1 LKCGGKTGPKSR
13 KETGSDSEWNGK
25 DLFSSPLRGKTGKKC
40 DFFWQQR
47 KNENGFKYF
56 QLAKSSGGEA
66 THPREGDGIGG
77 AA

>member
-1 LKCGGKTGPKSR
+1 MRGQDWPQIPR
-13 KETGSDSEWNGK
+13 KQGRTDRKWK
-25 DLFSSPLRGKTGKKC
+25 RVLFSSPLRGKTGKKC

-56 QLAKSSGGEA
+56 QLAKISSEGEA
-66 THPREGDGIGG
+66 THPREGDGICG

>member
-1 LKCGGKTGPKSR
+1 M
-13 KETGSDSEWNGK
+13 EWK
-25 DLFSSPLRGKTGKKC
+25 VVFLSPLRWKTGKKC

-56 QLAKSSGGEA
+56 QLAKISSEGEA
-66 THPREGDGIGG
+66 THPREGDGICG